1 MSTGEHPRA
10 EPGTAEVDGPP
21 RLDSEL
27 SRVHNPPVTGPHYR
41 NLLLAIAL
49 LVVVIGAT
57 LLLAP
62 WNSAP
67 RQEARQAPGSPDR
80 TFLDLPLR
88 EAAEPETPA
97 APWWAQAPEPASET
111 EGWYEPPP
119 AAEPEPDPDPR
130 QLALERALRSASLE
144 QAQTRQEADNTAAE
158 SSIQPPRYLTSG
170 YASLLP
176 SLVDSPPDAGQRRA
190 PQAEVSTPGAGL
202 SDVFPRTPSGVRAPG
217 LFANPTLKPQ
227 PAPRTLAAGTL
238 IPVRLETAINSDA
251 PGPVLARV
259 LRDVLDTAT
268 GSQVLIPAGA
278 QLLGSV
284 SNQLAYGDGRV
295 LVAFDQL
302 SFPGASYRLPGL
314 ESLETSGARG
324 LSGRVDRHVLPS
336 IGRAALLAAVGA
348 GFQLSQPER
357 TERTGLSAGE
367 VISAQLGLELGRVSQ
382 ELLSQ
387 GLRRRPTVRIRAGE
401 RFYVFLPT
409 DLTL

>member
-1 MSTGEHPRA
+1 
-10 EPGTAEVDGPP
+10 
-21 RLDSEL
+21 
-27 SRVHNPPVTGPHYR
+27 
-41 NLLLAIAL
+41 
-49 LVVVIGAT
+49 
-57 LLLAP
+57 
-62 WNSAP
+62 
-67 RQEARQAPGSPDR
+67 
-80 TFLDLPLR
+80 
-88 EAAEPETPA
+88 
-97 APWWAQAPEPASET
+97 
-111 EGWYEPPP
+111 
-119 AAEPEPDPDPR
+119 
-130 QLALERALRSASLE
+130 LRSASVEHTHNSRRTEEAATQSSAQE
-144 QAQTRQEADNTAAE
+144 QEL
-158 SSIQPPRYLTSG
+158 LTSR
-170 YASLLP
+170 YARLLP
-176 SLVDSPPDAGQRRA
+176 GLANTLPSPFQLRNSH
-190 PQAEVSTPGAGL
+190 AEVSTPGAGL
-202 SDVFPRTPSGVRAPG
+202 SGEISPTPSEVRVPG
-217 LFANPTLKPQ
+217 LFADPLATAERQ
-227 PAPRTLAAGTL
+227 PRSAPRTLAAGTL

-314 ESLETSGARG
+314 EGLETSGARG
-324 LSGRVDRHVLPS
+324 LSDRVDRHVLPS

-348 GFQLSQPER
+348 GFQLSQPDR
-357 TERTGLSAGE
+357 TGRTGLSAGE